1 VTHKVIY
8 VTHTGKKCLICNLMD
23 MYGEEIR
30 SVAWNE
36 NGDKYENMLHVSI
49 FYNDWPYH

>member
-1 VTHKVIY
+1 
-8 VTHTGKKCLICNLMD
+8 MD

-36 NGDKYENMLHVSI
+36 NGDKYENILHVSI
-49 FYNDWPYH
+49 FL